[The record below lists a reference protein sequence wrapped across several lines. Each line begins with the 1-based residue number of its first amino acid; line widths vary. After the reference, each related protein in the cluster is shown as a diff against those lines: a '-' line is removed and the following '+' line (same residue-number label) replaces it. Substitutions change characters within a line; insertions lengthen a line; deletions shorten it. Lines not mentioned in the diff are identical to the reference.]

1 MAKISKEYAEI
12 ILGTIYDEYAD
23 VYLDMVSEGWTPD
36 QQQAFEFA
44 KSHVGDLGGFKAA
57 ISASLNGAG
66 DEILS
71 DIDEAQRDRADAS
84 GPTFKLLTYWD
95 ILNMPPR
102 DMLVSDLIAR
112 KELGLIFGE
121 SGGGKTFVALDLIA
135 SLISGMNFADSSA
148 GFNMAGFSVPRPLA
162 VTYCAGEGQG
172 GIKDRLQA
180 IVDSRRL
187 ADSDL
192 ARLSVYYEPVQLFA
206 DDYMTMQGF
215 LAQHKQLVP
224 STDVLI
230 IDTLNTS
237 AIGADE
243 NSAKDMGKMLSR
255 ARMAIS
261 ALGCAI
267 IIIHHAGKNSSR
279 ERGSSA
285 LRASCDVMLEV
296 SDNALQ
302 CSKLKDGI
310 PFQPIPF
317 IIQSYL
323 DSAVVEWIDP
333 SLASTTKPKSSNSA
347 KILALFT
354 KDDTELSTSAIAS
367 ALGTS
372 TTSASNSLA
381 KMVDNS
387 ELTRRLMDENKPSSR
402 SNGWL
407 YKKIILT
414 NSSP

>member
-1 MAKISKEYAEI
+1 MAKMGKEYAEI

-23 VYLDMVSEGWTPD
+23 VYLNMACEDWTPE

-57 ISASLNGAG
+57 VSASMNGAS
-66 DEILS
+66 DSILS

-84 GPTFKLLTYWD
+84 GPSFKLLTYWD

-102 DMLVSDLIAR
+102 DMLVGELIAR

-135 SLISGMNFADSSA
+135 SLISGMNFADSLGFNTA
-148 GFNMAGFSVPRPLA
+148 GFDVPKPLT

-172 GIKDRLQA
+172 GIKDRLKA
-180 IVDSRRL
+180 IVDSRGL

-192 ARLSVYYEPVQLFA
+192 ARLLVYYDPVQLFA

-267 IIIHHAGKNSSR
+267 IIIHHAGKNSTR

-285 LRASCDVMLEV
+285 LRASCDLMLEV
-296 SDNALQ
+296 SDNTLQ

-310 PFQPIPF
+310 PFTPIPF
-317 IIQSYL
+317 TIKSHL
-323 DSAVVEWIDP
+323 DSAIVEWLDAG
-333 SLASTTKPKSSNSA
+333 SNTKPDKENWSA
-347 KILALFT
+347 RILKLFT
-354 KDDTELSTSAIAS
+354 DTPNTVLTSKAIEQ
-367 ALGTS
+367 ALGVS
-372 TTSASNSLA
+372 SGNSVINALSR
-381 KMVDNS
+381 MVDNGK
-387 ELTRRLMDENKPSSR
+387 LTRVLKDSGKPASGV
-402 SNGWL
+402 NPWL
-407 YKKIILT
+407 YSMVI
-414 NSSP
+414 P